1 MEYKEVIQQL
11 GGATKKI
18 IDAYMNPLKAIIR
31 RLVQINLLV
40 MAALIC
46 LKAKAYAYTSLISA
60 GDFTAIETDVTT
72 AATGIITIA
81 IIILGAALLISA
93 LRR

>member
-1 MEYKEVIQQL
+1 MKFKDVIQHI
-11 GGATKKI
+11 GGALKSI
-18 IDAYMNPLKAIIR
+18 GNAYIFPLKCVFR

-40 MAALIC
+40 MAALIG

-81 IIILGAALLISA
+81 IIILGAALLIGA

>member
-1 MEYKEVIQQL
+1 MKYKEVVQMICGSL
-11 GGATKKI
+11 MKI
-18 IDAYMNPLKAIIR
+18 IDAYISPLRSIIR
-31 RLVQINLLV
+31 RLVQINLLA
-40 MAALIC
+40 MAAMIC

-60 GDFTAIETDVTT
+60 GDFTAIEADVTT

-81 IIILGAALLISA
+81 IIILGAALLIGA